1 MADTNEFI
9 RNMIQ
14 MWTVRNQMEDAARR
28 FEIEDRNSAF
38 AALGSL
44 TNTLRS
50 TRNPEAQGPLVE
62 SFIRQYL
69 PDMEEGSFH
78 GFIAGLQP
86 TEEATRVGEARE
98 GLAAMGPGQRS
109 RTQSQAASVGTTGM
123 DLGQS
128 EVSSFLRDNLGSLLE
143 PQNEGDRAVGG
154 MFRDAQLARIF
165 AGQTP
170 EQFTL
175 GQATRR
181 LLTDNEKARES
192 AVRIGLNLEPGAEAL
207 LGAQTAERG
216 QNLTYSLGVMGNR
229 VQMAQIEQQGAI
241 ATLQAG
247 IQLEGLRQQTAA
259 GQSLTPAQLISL
271 QEYQSGLVEMLR
283 RGGMAPWMKQQV
295 ATQLDNANAI
305 LSQHGLQAPNLD
317 PSAIAGGPQIGNPD
331 LFPMYANPQQQ
342 QQQMQGVQN
351 LMPQPSSIFSPLF
364 GGPPR

>member
-69 PDMEEGSFH
+69 PDMPQDAFH
-78 GFIAGLQP
+78 AFIGGLQP

-98 GLAAMGPGQRS
+98 GLAAMGPSERS
-109 RTQSQAASVGTTGM
+109 RTQGQAASVGTTGM

-128 EVSSFLRDNLGSLLE
+128 EVSSFLRNNLGSLLE
-143 PQNEGDRAVGG
+143 PQNEGDRAIGG

-175 GQATRR
+175 GQATRG
-181 LLTDNEKARES
+181 LLTDDEGARQS
-192 AVRIGLNLEPGAEAL
+192 AARISLNLEPGAEAL
-207 LGAQTAERG
+207 LGAATARRG
-216 QNLTYSLGVMGNR
+216 QDLTYAIGRMGNQ

-247 IQLEGLRQQTAA
+247 IQLEQMRMESEA
-259 GQSLTPAQLISL
+259 GQGLTPAQLIDL
-271 QEYQSGLVEMLR
+271 QQYQSGLVEMLR

-305 LSQHGLQAPNLD
+305 LAQQGLQAPNLD
-317 PSAIAGGPQIGNPD
+317 PSAIAGGPRLNNPN
-331 LFPMYANPQQQ
+331 LFPMYPSPQQQ
-342 QQQMQGVQN
+342 QQQLQGAQQF
-351 LMPQPSSIFSPLF
+351 MPQPFF
-364 GGPPR
+364 PRP